1 MFEMEYEGGPRRRRY
16 RRDGEFGSYGEG
28 EEQFAPY
35 GETEYPGEAEY
46 GEFGPGEAE
55 YGEGEGEYGEGEGEG
70 EGEEE
75 RFLPLIPIVGKV
87 LGGLLGGLLKEGEY
101 EGQYGEGEYGEGEYG
116 EGEAGEAEAGEAE
129 EEILGRILS
138 TVLGR
143 EAAFQEA
150 PLSPEQE
157 EEFASRLMEVSSEDE
172 LGRVLGGI
180 VNTVG
185 RAVQGV
191 GSAVSSP
198 QGRALVHAVA
208 PLAQAALTGGG
219 ALLEAEAGELGH
231 EHGQYEAARRVVQLT
246 SSAARDVATAPAGAH
261 PQLVGEFSLFRAARH
276 FARPFFSRGLRAF
289 SPYARR
295 YHGRGY
301 WGYRRPHWGAR
312 YGPRWGHRGYGYPW
326 AYAPPP
332 PPPFEPPM
340 AEPEPP
346 PPPPPP
352 PAMPPAPAGD
362 AQPQPPGSGTSGG
375 GAQQGEW
382 GRYRGGS
389 RGSRRGWRG
398 HRGYGGRGYRGYRG
412 YGGGGGGGGGD
423 EGDDDNEDGFGAA
436 SMSGRWI
443 RRDGKIVVLGA

>member
-1 MFEMEYEGGPRRRRY
+1 MFEMEYQGGPRRRRN
-16 RRDGEFGSYGEG
+16 RRDGESGSYGEG

-35 GETEYPGEAEY
+35 GEAEYPGEAEY

-55 YGEGEGEYGEGEGEG
+55 YGEGEGEYGEGEYGEG

-87 LGGLLGGLLKEGEY
+87 LGGLLGGLLKEGE
-101 EGQYGEGEYGEGEYG
+101 GEYEGEYG
-116 EGEAGEAEAGEAE
+116 EGEAGAAE

-143 EAAFQEA
+143 EAAFHEA

-157 EEFASRLMEVSSEDE
+157 DEFASRLMEVSSEDE

-191 GSAVSSP
+191 GNAVSSP
-198 QGRALVHAVA
+198 QGRALVNAVA

-246 SSAARDVATAPAGAH
+246 SAAAREVATAPAGAH
-261 PQLVGEFSLFRAARH
+261 PELVGEFSLFRAARH
-276 FARPFFSRGLRAF
+276 FARPFFYRGLRAF

-295 YHGRGY
+295 YYGRGY
-301 WGYRRPHWGAR
+301 YGYRRPHGGAR
-312 YGPRWGHRGYGYPW
+312 YGPRYWGHRGYGDPW
-326 AYAPPP
+326 AYAPPSP
-332 PPPFEPPM
+332 PPPEPPM
-340 AEPEPP
+340 AAPEPP
-346 PPPPPP
+346 PPL
-352 PAMPPAPAGD
+352 MPPAPGAD
-362 AQPQPPGSGTSGG
+362 AQQQPASGASGG

-382 GRYRGGS
+382 GRYRGGY
-389 RGSRRGWRG
+389 RGYRRGGRG

-412 YGGGGGGGGGD
+412 YGGYGGGVGGGGGD
-423 EGDDDNEDGFGAA
+423 EGDDDSEDGFGAA
-436 SMSGRWI
+436 GMSGRWI

>member
-16 RRDGEFGSYGEG
+16 RRDGEFESYGEG

-35 GETEYPGEAEY
+35 GEAEYPGEAEYGEAEYGEAEY

-55 YGEGEGEYGEGEGEG
+55 YGEGEGEYGEGEG

-87 LGGLLGGLLKEGEY
+87 LGGLLGGLLKEGEGEY
-101 EGQYGEGEYGEGEYG
+101 EGEYGEGETG
-116 EGEAGEAEAGEAE
+116 AAE

-143 EAAFQEA
+143 EAAFHEA
-150 PLSPEQE
+150 PLSPAQE
-157 EEFASRLMEVSSEDE
+157 DEFASRLMEVSSEDE

-198 QGRALVHAVA
+198 QGRALLNAVA

-219 ALLEAEAGELGH
+219 ALLEAEAGELDH
-231 EHGQYEAARRVVQLT
+231 EQGQYQAARRVVQLT
-246 SSAARDVATAPAGAH
+246 SAAARDVATAPAGAH

-276 FARPFFSRGLRAF
+276 FARPFFHRGLRAF

-295 YHGRGY
+295 YYGRGY
-301 WGYRRPHWGAR
+301 RGYRRPHGGAR
-312 YGPRWGHRGYGYPW
+312 YGPRYWGHRGYGDPW
-326 AYAPPP
+326 AYAPSPP
-332 PPPFEPPM
+332 PPPEPPM

-346 PPPPPP
+346 PPP
-352 PAMPPAPAGD
+352 APAAD
-362 AQPQPPGSGTSGG
+362 AQQQPASGASGG

-382 GRYRGGS
+382 HHRGGH
-389 RGSRRGWRG
+389 RGGYRRGGRG
-398 HRGYGGRGYRGYRG
+398 YRGYGGRGYRG
-412 YGGGGGGGGGD
+412 YGGGGGGGGGGD
-423 EGDDDNEDGFGAA
+423 EGDDDSEDGFGAA
-436 SMSGRWI
+436 GMSGRWV